1 MSLLIRSTREKPVME
16 LLLTSVSGGPMASN
30 LYGDVASLGPFYP
43 TSTLVGPGDP
53 QSCVR
58 DVRAVVK
65 T

>member
-1 MSLLIRSTREKPVME
+1 ME